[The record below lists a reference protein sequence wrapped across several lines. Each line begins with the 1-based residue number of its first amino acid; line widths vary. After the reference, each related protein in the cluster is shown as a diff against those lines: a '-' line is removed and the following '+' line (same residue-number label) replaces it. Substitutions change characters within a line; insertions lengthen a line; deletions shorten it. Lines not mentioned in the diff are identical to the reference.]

1 MLVRLLVILSTV
13 TYAVWPASLLG
24 QNSES
29 GAWTWFSDVD
39 WDKDQQ
45 LSYAEIDSECI
56 QRFNRLDDNKDNQLS
71 LAEVSSFLEYY
82 NRPDKRQLQAIIQ
95 QRFTLID
102 NDKNQQ
108 ISREECLQFNR
119 QLVANCDSNYDGL
132 LTRPEWQTCLTS
144 AEQQR

>member
-1 MLVRLLVILSTV
+1 MLLRLLVVLSTV

-24 QNSES
+24 QNTES
-29 GAWTWFSDVD
+29 AAWTWFNDVD

-56 QRFNRLDDNKDNQLS
+56 QRFNRLDDNKDDQLS

-82 NRPDKRQLQAIIQ
+82 NRPDKRQLQTTIQ

-102 NDKNQQ
+102 HDKSQQ
-108 ISREECLQFNR
+108 ISREECLHFNR
-119 QLVANCDSNYDGL
+119 QLLAGCDADQNGL
-132 LTRPEWQTCLTS
+132 LAAVEWQACIN
-144 AEQQR
+144 